1 MEAHFGQDF
10 PIRFD
15 FLDTMGGG
23 NLSLQ
28 VHPVTQYI
36 RDTFGMNYTQDES
49 YYLLDAEEGASVFLG
64 LKTGVDPE
72 AMLAALNVPVLGVRG
87 NCDSRVDAMLLPFPF
102 EDFAEALVY
111 DKSFLLYHGDLPI
124 KEGYEPDVI
133 VSGHTHIPVLEEDEK
148 GRILLNPGSTSFPKG
163 GYPASYAL
171 MDKNGIKVLSL
182 ETDEPIFVKS
192 F

>member
-1 MEAHFGQDF
+1 MKEPKLILIASDLHGRVKATKTLVSKIEALKPDWVWLLGDYLYNGPRNGVPDDYEPMEVSK
-10 PIRFD
+10 
-15 FLDTMGGG
+15 M
-23 NLSLQ
+23 LS
-28 VHPVTQYI
+28 
-36 RDTFGMNYTQDES
+36 
-49 YYLLDAEEGASVFLG
+49 
-64 LKTGVDPE
+64 
-72 AMLAALNVPVLGVRG
+72 ALNVPVLGVRG

-148 GRILLNPGSTSFPKG
+148 GRILLNPGSPSFPKG

-171 MDKNGIKVLSL
+171 LDDKGLKVLSL
-182 ETDEPIFVKS
+182 ETDEPIFAKS